1 MYGNDFGVPAG
12 WYEDPIGLPQKRW
25 WDGQGWTEHVAEA
38 RGPVIVQ
45 EARTTFAD
53 DDLLTRRERRERERQ
68 ERRDAGFD
76 DDYDLD
82 RDDLDDLI
90 DFDGFDA
97 ELNDA
102 LATAEPSTELVKGSD
117 GRRHA
122 GQPPRELAATLKE
135 LEAPKAG
142 TASLDEPAPLIEP
155 LVQPLVAEN
164 APSAFVEDNSDTVE
178 VPIVHATFADPTYT
192 APEGEASVDDLA
204 HAVRSAP
211 EPTIVTHANAPVT
224 LTPAE
229 QIPTTNAPRLS
240 YTLAGWAIAAIP
252 AIQLGAALLLV
263 LVFGFGDNLP
273 LMLILWLGPYPLV
286 LGLAAYDR
294 LALSAAG
301 HAKPASAAWAIL
313 GAPVYLIV
321 RGARTRA
328 SNGRDTALIAVW
340 SIFAV
345 AVAAA
350 VIVFPGIAIAALP
363 SSFSAEAAQSV
374 EADAVALGA
383 SVAVACPATPPL
395 VEGGMMTC
403 IATKASGDSEPI
415 VVSLQRLNGWV
426 SWQVEDWGF
435 WNLTE

>member
-45 EARTTFAD
+45 ETRTTFAD

-68 ERRDAGFD
+68 ERGDAGFD
-76 DDYDLD
+76 DD
-82 RDDLDDLI
+82 RDDDFDDLTDSD
-90 DFDGFDA
+90 DFDAD
-97 ELNDA
+97 LNDA
-102 LATAEPSTELVKGSD
+102 LATSEPSTELVKGAD

-122 GQPPRELAATLKE
+122 GQPRRELAAALKE

-142 TASLDEPAPLIEP
+142 TAILDEPAPV
-155 LVQPLVAEN
+155 LVETV
-164 APSAFVEDNSDTVE
+164 FVEDNTDTVE
-178 VPIVHATFADPTYT
+178 VAIQHATFADPTYT

-204 HAVRSAP
+204 QAVRSAP
-211 EPTIVTHANAPVT
+211 EPAAAATRAAPLLTDPVT
-224 LTPAE
+224 APAADS
-229 QIPTTNAPRLS
+229 PLATSPAAPRVS
-240 YTLAGWAIAAIP
+240 YTLAGWAIAAVP

-263 LVFGFGDNLP
+263 LVFGFGENLP
-273 LMLILWLGPYPLV
+273 LMIILWFGPYPLV

-328 SNGRDTALIAVW
+328 ANGRDTALITVW

-350 VIVFPGIAIAALP
+350 ILVFPGIAIAALP
-363 SSFSAEAAQSV
+363 ASFSAEAAQSV

-383 SVAVACPATPPL
+383 NISVACPSTPPL

-403 IATKASGDSEPI
+403 MATKVSGESEPI
-415 VVSLQRLNGWV
+415 VVSLQRLNGWI

-435 WNLTE
+435 WNLTA